1 MRSSNG
7 IGVLVAIILTAAV
20 TGYFVG
26 MRESRQSSIAP
37 RLLPPATK
45 RVETNASDNVVAAAK
60 YADLPWK
67 KLGPNRD
74 WSVDLTKLVQPTSLA
89 SPKMPPSAIEREQ
102 VVTQR
107 RDRRAFDGAPPVIPH
122 PTMPTGTLPCMAC
135 HENGLVIGKK
145 IATKMSHPLYS
156 NCTQC
161 HVEAEPG
168 GLGEF
173 AAIKALSDRAFAG
186 APPAMP
192 HPVWMRE
199 NCLSCHGP
207 TGQAGLRTTHPE
219 RINCL
224 QCHLATATQDALPRS
239 SSTTGK
245 AP

>member
-7 IGVLVAIILTAAV
+7 IWVLVAIILTVAV

-37 RLLPPATK
+37 RLLPPATN
-45 RVETNASDNVVAAAK
+45 RVETNASNNAVPALK
-60 YADLPWK
+60 YAELPWRK
-67 KLGPNRD
+67 FGPNRD
-74 WSVDLTKLVQPTSLA
+74 WSVDLTKLVQPTSPDP
-89 SPKMPPSAIEREQ
+89 PKMPPSAIEREQ
-102 VVTQR
+102 AVTQR
-107 RDRRAFDGAPPVIPH
+107 HDRRAFDGAPPVIPH
-122 PTMPTGTLPCMAC
+122 PIAPLGTSVCMAC
-135 HENGLVIGKK
+135 HENGLVVGKK
-145 IATKMSHPLYS
+145 VATKMSHPLYA

-168 GLGEF
+168 GLSDIMAF
-173 AAIKALSDRAFAG
+173 KALTERAFAG
-186 APPAMP
+186 APAPMP

-224 QCHLATATQDALPRS
+224 QCHAATAMQDALPRIT
-239 SSTTGK
+239 STTGNL
-245 AP
+245 P